1 MIIGWRLAVF
11 YFLLFTFQFMI
22 KNYFKIAWRN
32 LLKNKTSSLINI
44 SGLAIGMCVAILIC
58 LWILDEFSYNKSF
71 PNYDRIAQVMTN
83 TIYNGGI
90 NTDYNTAP
98 PYGEELKKQY
108 GGDFAQ
114 VLMTSRVQ
122 QMVVSS
128 GEKNLMKSGYYFEP
142 GITDMLSLKMLK
154 GSRDGLKEPSSILL
168 SSSMAKTFFGD
179 ADPIGK
185 NMKIDNK
192 ENVIVTG
199 VYEDLPYN
207 TEFGDMEFI
216 APWQLYVSSSPWFRK
231 DNWEQDGFQTY
242 VQLADHADMN
252 KTSYKIRNLKLNR
265 IDQNAAKSHPQV
277 FLLPMSKFRLYSD
290 FDNGVIVGRSA
301 QMVRMYGII
310 GVFVLLLACIN
321 FMNLATARSEKRAK
335 EVGIRK
341 AIGSLRNQLIKQFL
355 TESLLVVSFSF
366 IISLICTFLMLPFF
380 NQIAEKKMEIP
391 FTNPFFWLLGIGFT
405 LITGFI
411 AGSYPAFYLSS
422 FKPVKV
428 LKGTFRAGRFTSIPR
443 KVLVVLQF
451 TVSITLIIGVTIVY
465 RQIQLGKDRPV
476 GYIRKGLI
484 TVRTPTDEI
493 HDHIETVRQELKR
506 SGAVIE
512 IAETVNPVTMLGF
525 ASNGFQ
531 WNNRPADPNFWIGV
545 ALITPEYGKTIGW
558 HIIDGRDLS
567 REFAAD
573 SSAMI
578 LNESMVK
585 YMGLKNPVGTVIK
598 QTIFGKTTSYTVV
611 GVVKDMLQQS
621 PYRPVKETVYMAD
634 KEKTY
639 NVGIRLNPQLS
650 TSTALG
656 KIEKVFKEFA
666 PGTPFEYKFI
676 DSEYARKFG
685 DEEQVSKL
693 AGAFAM
699 LAIFISCLGL
709 FGMASFVAEQRTKEI
724 GVRKVLGASVINLWR
739 LLSKDFVALVIIS
752 LLISTPLAYYFMNRW
767 LQNYQLHTEIS
778 WWIFASAGAGA
789 ILITLLTVS
798 YQSIKA
804 ALVNPVTSLRS
815 E

>member
-1 MIIGWRLAVF
+1 
-11 YFLLFTFQFMI
+11 MI
-22 KNYFKIAWRN
+22 KSYIKIAWRN
-32 LLKNKTSSLINI
+32 LIRNKTSSFINI
-44 SGLAIGMCVAILIC
+44 SGLAIGMSVAILIG
-58 LWILDEFSYNKSF
+58 LWIRNELSYNKSF

-114 VLMTSRVQ
+114 VLMTSMVQ
-122 QMVVSS
+122 EMVVSS

-154 GSRDGLKEPSSILL
+154 GSRTALNDPSAILL

-185 NMKIDNK
+185 NMKLNNK
-192 ENVIVTG
+192 QNVVVAG

-207 TEFGDMEFI
+207 TEFADMEFV
-216 APWQLYVSSSPWFRK
+216 APWQLYVSSSPWLKK

-242 VQLADHADMN
+242 VQIADNADMS
-252 KTSYKIRNLKLNR
+252 KVSYKIRNLKLNR
-265 IDQNAAKSHPQV
+265 VDQNGAKSHPQV
-277 FLLPMSKFRLYSD
+277 FLLPMTKFHLYSD
-290 FDNGVIVGRSA
+290 FDNGVVVGRGA
-301 QMVRMYGII
+301 EMVRMYGII
-310 GVFVLLLACIN
+310 GIFVLMLACIN
-321 FMNLATARSEKRAK
+321 FMNLATARSEKRAR

-355 TESLLVVSFSF
+355 VESLLVVSFSF
-366 IISLICTFLMLPFF
+366 LISLICTLLILPFF
-380 NQIAEKKMEIP
+380 NAIAAKKLEIP
-391 FTNPFFWLLGIGFT
+391 WSNPYFWLYGFGFT
-405 LITGFI
+405 LITGLI

-443 KVLVVLQF
+443 KVLVVMQF
-451 TVSITLIIGVTIVY
+451 TVSITLVIGVTVIY

-493 HDHIETVRQELKR
+493 HDHFETVRQELKS
-506 SGAVIE
+506 SGAVTE

-545 ALITPEYGKTIGW
+545 AFITPEYGKTIGW
-558 HIIDGRDLS
+558 QIIDGRDLS
-567 REFAAD
+567 RDFAAD

-585 YMGLKNPVGTVIK
+585 YMGLKKPVGTVIR

-621 PYRPVKETVYMAD
+621 PYRQVKETVYISD
-634 KEKTY
+634 NERTY
-639 NVGIRLNPQLS
+639 NVGIRLNPEM
-650 TSTALG
+650 TTGTALG
-656 KIEKVFKEFA
+656 KIEKVFKQFA

-676 DSEYARKFG
+676 DSEYASKFG
-685 DEEQVSKL
+685 DEEQVRKL

-709 FGMASFVAEQRTKEI
+709 FGMATFVAEQRTKEI

-739 LLSKDFVALVIIS
+739 LLSKDFVVLVIIS
-752 LLISTPLAYYFMNRW
+752 LLISIPLAYYFMHQW
-767 LQNYQLHTEIS
+767 LQNYQLHTEIT
-778 WWIFASAGAGA
+778 WWIFAAAGIGA
-789 ILITLLTVS
+789 IFITLLTVS

-804 ALVNPVTSLRS
+804 ALINPVRSLRS